1 MQTTADILQA
11 IHRIVVGDTDYPSS
25 GEDDYDLRLG
35 LVNDY
40 IKEWEDEEG
49 TLWNELWKMAS
60 FSSTSASSYDLSS
73 TVSDLNFPGGFVELV
88 SSTGGSSYWDVKK
101 LEDVR
106 LLTNDQTPWCYF
118 LGNPQSGFTIYF
130 NPNCVPGSGTIKFP
144 YYKQATQVT
153 EGTDKPEMSDITY
166 LIHMVASQVL
176 STDDPGESDKHFEIG
191 QNKLRAMKTRNM
203 MTPPW
208 QSDRLEDKRGVGF
221 GL

>member
-11 IHRIVVGDTDYPSS
+11 IYRIVAGDTDYPSS

-88 SSTGGSSYWDVKK
+88 SSTGEYRDW
-101 LEDVR
+101 E
-106 LLTNDQTPWCYF
+106 
-118 LGNPQSGFTIYF
+118 TI
-130 NPNCVPGSGTIKFP
+130 G
-144 YYKQATQVT
+144 
-153 EGTDKPEMSDITY
+153 
-166 LIHMVASQVL
+166 
-176 STDDPGESDKHFEIG
+176 
-191 QNKLRAMKTRNM
+191 RAH
-203 MTPPW
+203 
-208 QSDRLEDKRGVGF
+208 V
-221 GL
+221 